1 MQCGVPQISQLNF
14 LIHAECAFECI
25 LGGFASKHV
34 SNLSILKKKQNT
46 HTATPDKNLWHTF
59 ETASSKLTVLQIFY
73 IGVF

>member
-46 HTATPDKNLWHTF
+46 HTATPDKNL
-59 ETASSKLTVLQIFY
+59 
-73 IGVF
+73 